1 MSELHQK
8 EVTLLLD
15 LGFSRVGYD
24 ALGSDGEPYFI
35 QKYTISTP
43 SYIGEIIGEVDF
55 LSFRSISQK
64 FGLITL
70 KELVVFFFSELPA

>member
-1 MSELHQK
+1 MSALHQK

-15 LGFSRVGYD
+15 LDFSPVGYD
-24 ALGSDGEPYFI
+24 ALGSDGEAYFI

-43 SYIGEIIGEVDF
+43 SYIGEVDF

-70 KELVVFFFSELPA
+70 RELVVFFFSELPLG